1 MEPLALL
8 QLAGRSSLALAAESG
23 GSGLTINLFWI
34 IVSALNFL
42 VFLAI
47 IWAIFFKP
55 VSTLLSKRRA
65 VIEQGLRDADVA
77 RREREAA
84 ADEKQALLHEAR
96 QEAAEVMARAQRI
109 AEEARAREVQ
119 ETRDE
124 IARLRDQATADIAA
138 EKERALSEVRGQ
150 IADLALQA
158 AGKVVGETR
167 TTDRERRLVEQ
178 FLSEVGTPGPAGRN

>member
-1 MEPLALL
+1 MDPLAVAQIL
-8 QLAGRSSLALAAESG
+8 GRDPFALAAETTG
-23 GSGLTINLFWI
+23 GGLTINFFWI
-34 IVSALNFL
+34 IVSALNFI

-55 VSTLLSKRRA
+55 VANMLGKRRS
-65 VIEQGLRDADVA
+65 VIEQGLKDADVA

-84 ADEKQALLHEAR
+84 SDEKQAILHEAR
-96 QEAAEVMARAQRI
+96 REASETVARAQKV
-109 AEEARAREVQ
+109 ADEAREREVAK
-119 ETRDE
+119 TRDE
-124 IARLRDQATADIAA
+124 IARLRDQATAEIQA

-167 TTDRERRLVEQ
+167 TSERERRLVEQ
-178 FLSEVGTPGPAGRN
+178 FLREVGPVGPAERN

>member
-1 MEPLALL
+1 VDPLALL
-8 QLAGRSSLALAAESG
+8 QLAGRDTFALAAEAG
-23 GSGLTINLFWI
+23 GGGLTINLIWI

-42 VFLAI
+42 VFLA
-47 IWAIFFKP
+47 
-55 VSTLLSKRRA
+55 
-65 VIEQGLRDADVA
+65 RDADVA

-96 QEAAEVMARAQRI
+96 QEAAELVARAQRL
-109 AEEARAREVQ
+109 AEEARAREVA

-124 IARLRDQATADIAA
+124 IARLRDQATADIVA

-167 TTDRERRLVEQ
+167 TGERERRLVEQ
-178 FLSEVGTPGPAGRN
+178 FLSEVGPAGPAPRN

>member
-1 MEPLALL
+1 VDPLALL
-8 QLAGRSSLALAAESG
+8 QLAGRDTFALAAETG
-23 GSGLTINLFWI
+23 GGGLTINLFWI

-55 VSTLLSKRRA
+55 VSALLSKRRA

-96 QEAAEVMARAQRI
+96 QEAAELVARAQRL
-109 AEEARAREVQ
+109 AEEARAREVA

-124 IARLRDQATADIAA
+124 IARLRDQATAEITA

-158 AGKVVGETR
+158 AGRVVGETR
-167 TTDRERRLVEQ
+167 TGERERRLVEQ
-178 FLSEVGTPGPAGRN
+178 FLSEVGPAGPAPRN

>member
-1 MEPLALL
+1 M
-8 QLAGRSSLALAAESG
+8 AAETG
-23 GSGLTINLFWI
+23 GGGLTINLFWI

-47 IWAIFFKP
+47 ICSISFKP
-55 VSTLLSKRRA
+55 VSALLSKRRA

-96 QEAAEVMARAQRI
+96 REAAELVARAQRL
-109 AEEARAREVQ
+109 AEEARAREVA

-124 IARLRDQATADIAA
+124 IDRLRDQATADIVA
-138 EKERALSEVRGQ
+138 EKERALGEVRGQ
-150 IADLALQA
+150 IADLALLA

-167 TTDRERRLVEQ
+167 TGERERRLVEE
-178 FLSEVGTPGPAGRN
+178 FLRQVGPAGPAPRN